1 VRDLAG
7 IADTGLPRQ
16 GLVGQ
21 DDNDDAVF
29 GMVLMR
35 KGENPSDVL
44 DALHA
49 RIAEIEANQLPA
61 GVSIE
66 PFYDRSWLV
75 STTLK
80 TVFRNLLEGA
90 VLVFLVLWL
99 FLYNARAALIVAAMM
114 PLALLSTFLG
124 LHLWGV
130 PANLLSLGAMDFGI
144 IIDGAVIVTEHIV
157 SRLSKLP
164 LRPTGRHGSRPFFRQ
179 RRKWAGR
186 RSSRC

>member
-1 VRDLAG
+1 
-7 IADTGLPRQ
+7 
-16 GLVGQ
+16 
-21 DDNDDAVF
+21 
-29 GMVLMR
+29 MVLMR

-49 RIAEIEANQLPA
+49 RIAEIEANQLPH

-80 TVFRNLLEGA
+80 TVFSNLLEGA

-164 LRPTGRHGSRPFFRQ
+164 LRPTGRHGSRPFFQ
-179 RRKWAGR
+179 PHRKWGGR
-186 RSSRC
+186 RFSRC